1 MGKLT
6 TCSIEGCA
14 KAPEVRGWCKAHYLR
29 WYRHGDPLAGA
40 PMRHPGRVCS
50 VADCGE
56 KCSARGYCAPHYRRW
71 AAYGDPLGK
80 PPVKAERGC
89 AVDACG
95 DKHEARG
102 YCRRHYNRLR
112 AYGDPLWEKP
122 PRAIGTCSVEGCE
135 NPMRKRA
142 WCASHYAQWTREGA
156 VRPFKYRWRA
166 ERGACDNCGREVPE
180 ESRTR
185 RYCSESCVRMFHAN
199 GGESKA
205 EVACNRCGG
214 AIDRRPDGRRGWIR
228 DDVKLC
234 RSCRHARAKNYGAS
248 AAEIAQRDGT
258 DCSLC
263 GEPVDMTLTRADG
276 VMCASVDHVY
286 PYSLGGSNDAENLA
300 LAHLKCNQLK
310 LNRVGWSAIV

>member
-1 MGKLT
+1 MSE
-6 TCSIEGCA
+6 CSIVGCA
-14 KAPEVRGWCKAHYLR
+14 KAPEARGWCKAHYLR

-40 PMRHPGRVCS
+40 PMRRPGRVCS

-56 KCSARGYCAPHYRRW
+56 KFSAQGYCAPHYRRW

-122 PRAIGTCSVEGCE
+122 PRTVGTCGVGGCE
-135 NPMRKRA
+135 NPMRKRT

-166 ERGACDNCGREVPE
+166 ERGPCEVCSRAVPE
-180 ESRTR
+180 DARTR
-185 RYCSESCVRMFHAN
+185 RFCSDSCARIHYAS
-199 GGESKA
+199 GGAVDIFAK
-205 EVACNRCGG
+205 CNRCGES
-214 AIDRRPDGRRGWIR
+214 IDRRPDGKRGWIR
-228 DDVKLC
+228 DDVLLC
-234 RSCRHARAKNYGAS
+234 KSCRHAGRKGYGAS
-248 AAEIAQRDGT
+248 AVELAQRDGT

-263 GEPVDMTLTRADG
+263 GEAVDMSLTRAESI
-276 VMCASVDHVY
+276 MCPSVDHIV

-300 LAHLKCNQLK
+300 LAHLKCNQMK
-310 LNRVGWSAIV
+310 LNRVGWPAIA

>member
-122 PRAIGTCSVEGCE
+122 PRAISTCSVEGCE

-142 WCASHYAQWTREGA
+142 WCASHYAQWTRGGGQCGRSSTSGVPSAARATTAGA
-156 VRPFKYRWRA
+156 RCRKSLGPDAIAPSPARGCSTRMAGNRRSRWRA
-166 ERGACDNCGREVPE
+166 TAAEERSTAGQMASADGYE
-180 ESRTR
+180 TT
-185 RYCSESCVRMFHAN
+185 SCCA
-199 GGESKA
+199 
-205 EVACNRCGG
+205 
-214 AIDRRPDGRRGWIR
+214 
-228 DDVKLC
+228 
-234 RSCRHARAKNYGAS
+234 ARAATRGRSITGLRRQRSRSGTGRTAPSVAS
-248 AAEIAQRDGT
+248 R
-258 DCSLC
+258 
-263 GEPVDMTLTRADG
+263 LT
-276 VMCASVDHVY
+276 
-286 PYSLGGSNDAENLA
+286 
-300 LAHLKCNQLK
+300 
-310 LNRVGWSAIV
+310 